1 MIRRPPRATRTDT
14 LFPYTTLFRSQVEPS
29 GASLAAIDGG
39 LDGIIDLARGSGTG
53 AEAEGVTD
61 GELALC
67 AEEIALPASP
77 GGVDAIGGGAVGM
90 LRECAVATGGDD
102 PRCGTRRALA
112 DDATTFLSTEHFV
125 VSGTF
130 QKSSVVQVVL

>member
-39 LDGIIDLARGSGTG
+39 LDGNIDLERGSGTG
-53 AEAEGVTD
+53 AEAAGVTD

-67 AEEIALPASP
+67 EVELALPASH
-77 GGVDAIGGGAVGM
+77 GGVDAIAWGEVRRRRG
-90 LRECAVATGGDD
+90 CAVATAGYSHRSRA
-102 PRCGTRRALA
+102 PRSLA
-112 DDATTFLSTEHFV
+112 DNPHTFFATDHISWFGSQSDSAWT
-125 VSGTF
+125 
-130 QKSSVVQVVL
+130 